1 MAKYESHKAWNAKTA
16 KKGIFIF
23 FQVPSHHELIKQKNA
38 VNKMEGHSFSVWN
51 CPVHS
56 KISDIVLSIRK
67 RITATFIHEYDNH
80 YNLDKDTGL
89 SLRISSTF
97 VVLSVVPGSTCLILK
112 ALNFD

>member
-1 MAKYESHKAWNAKTA
+1 MKCQNC
-16 KKGIFIF
+16 KKRHFLFF

-38 VNKMEGHSFSVWN
+38 INKMGGHSFSVQN
-51 CPVHS
+51 CPIHS

-67 RITATFIHEYDNH
+67 RVTATFIHENDNH

-112 ALNFD
+112 GLNFD